1 MKRILQFLWR
11 SLIRAQHAL
20 RIGLQI
26 NRDLAIT
33 GDVSGLLVVF
43 EILTVNLIE
52 ARRTPPINRDRHIVE
67 FRPSALFK
75 LDCLASLQFKQRSA
89 LVRFRNR
96 EPVCA
101 LLDFNPDLPWNLLQ
115 RIRYPVLRIKIGS
128 EHRDAHEYRRARKPS
143 AQAGDGYGH

>member
-75 LDCLASLQFKQRSA
+75 LDCLASLQFK
-89 LVRFRNR
+89 
-96 EPVCA
+96 
-101 LLDFNPDLPWNLLQ
+101 
-115 RIRYPVLRIKIGS
+115 
-128 EHRDAHEYRRARKPS
+128 
-143 AQAGDGYGH
+143 